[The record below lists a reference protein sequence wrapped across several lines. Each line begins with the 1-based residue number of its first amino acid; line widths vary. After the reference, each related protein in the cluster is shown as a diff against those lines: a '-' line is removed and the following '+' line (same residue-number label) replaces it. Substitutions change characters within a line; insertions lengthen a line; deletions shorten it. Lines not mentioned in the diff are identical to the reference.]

1 MDSDIQRISLFSKNL
16 QQVVSSRK
24 HAQGVCS
31 SCRRHKLSDLLLEHC
46 LHVLVAQVVCDGGE
60 EVACVVALRVAA
72 ALWES
77 RHDGLV
83 VAQDLQAAQ
92 EQRLRLASWHH
103 HLE

>member
-1 MDSDIQRISLFSKNL
+1 MDSDIQRISLFSKKR
-16 QQVVSSRK
+16 QQIVSSRK
-24 HAQGVCS
+24 RS

-83 VAQDLQAAQ
+83 VAEDLQAAQ